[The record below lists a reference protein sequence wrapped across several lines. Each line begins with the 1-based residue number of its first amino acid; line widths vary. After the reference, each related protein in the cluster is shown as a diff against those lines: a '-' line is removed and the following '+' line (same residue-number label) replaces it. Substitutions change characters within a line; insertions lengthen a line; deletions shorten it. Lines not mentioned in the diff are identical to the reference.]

1 MAFTHGRGA
10 FVTPLAPCDGT
21 PGEASRAVSP
31 AQQMRAS
38 YQRATGAIDL
48 TYTPACEATDHAVL
62 YGPLT
67 SVSGYGYSGAACHVG
82 TSGAAS
88 SSRDR
93 ATSSS

>member
-10 FVTPLAPCDGT
+10 FVRRSRRATYTGRGVAG
-21 PGEASRAVSP
+21 GEP

-88 SSRDR
+88 FVPGPE
-93 ATSSS
+93 TSSS